1 MLVLQLEPVQPYS
14 FAATTRRLA
23 HFEKTAYR
31 FREGFFYRTLHLKER
46 PVAVGIGWDGGQIL
60 VQVEEELSEAEVQ
73 CLKGMIRRMF
83 SLDVD
88 LAPFYEQMKKEPRL
102 APIVE
107 SRRGLHF
114 VLDPTLY
121 ECLIKTII
129 SQQLNLAFAATL
141 IQRLIERAGSKV
153 PFREEALPVFPTP
166 SQVARLEYED
176 LQRLQFNRRK
186 AEYVIDISRK
196 IVDGG
201 LDLEGMKT
209 LPDQLVTDQLVSLRG
224 VGRWTAECLLLF
236 GMGRPD
242 LLPAAD
248 IGLRNALKKA
258 YGLDRQ
264 PTESDVRRWGE
275 NWTPWRSYATFYLW
289 DSLSGD

>member
-1 MLVLQLEPVQPYS
+1 MNVVLQLEPVQPYS
-14 FAATTRRLA
+14 FEATTRRLA
-23 HFEKTAYR
+23 HFEKTAYQ
-31 FREGFFYRTLHLKER
+31 FREGFYYRTLHLKDR
-46 PVAVGIGWDGGQIL
+46 PLAVGIGWDGGQIL
-60 VQVEEELSEAEVQ
+60 VRW
-73 CLKGMIRRMF
+73 RRSSPRRTSNVDQDPADVF
-83 SLDVD
+83 PDVD

-102 APIVE
+102 APIFE

-141 IQRLIERAGSKV
+141 IERLIERAGEKI
-153 PFREEALPVFPTP
+153 PFREWLPVFPTP
-166 SQVARLEYED
+166 SQVAGLEYED

-196 IVDGG
+196 IVAGE

-209 LPDQLVTDQLVSLRG
+209 LPDQLAIDQLVSLRG

-236 GMGRPD
+236 GMGRSD

-258 YGLDRQ
+258 YGLDQQ
-264 PTESDVRRWGE
+264 PTEADVRQWGE

-289 DSLSGD
+289 DYLSGS

>member
-1 MLVLQLEPVQPYS
+1 MVVLQLEPVQPYS
-14 FAATTRRLA
+14 FEATTRRLA
-23 HFEKTAYR
+23 HFEKTAYQ
-31 FREGFFYRTLHLKER
+31 FREGFFYRTLHLKDR
-46 PVAVGIGWDGGQIL
+46 PLVVGIGWDGAQIL
-60 VQVEEELSEAEVQ
+60 VRAEKELSEADRQ

-83 SLDVD
+83 SLDVE
-88 LAPFYEQMKKEPRL
+88 LGPFYEQMKKEPRL
-102 APIVE
+102 APIFE

-141 IQRLIERAGSKV
+141 IERLIERAGEKI
-153 PFREEALPVFPTP
+153 PFREEWLPVFPTP
-166 SQVARLEYED
+166 SQVAGLEYED

-196 IVDGG
+196 IVAGE

-209 LPDQLVTDQLVSLRG
+209 LPDQLAIDQLVSLRG

-236 GMGRPD
+236 GMGRSD

-258 YGLDRQ
+258 YGLDQQ
-264 PTESDVRRWGE
+264 PTEADVRQWGE

-289 DSLSGD
+289 DYLSGS